1 MVLFNEKE
9 QLKKYTIEE
18 IINEFCIMR
27 YHLYKKRKSH
37 MISIMEKELRHLFNK
52 ARFVEEVISKK
63 LNIMNV
69 EETVIV
75 ANLEKSG
82 YDKEN
87 EKKNDDDD
95 ESGSSGGYN
104 YLLKMQVRTFTSNK
118 VKQLRSE
125 IEDKNNKLHK
135 LKSTSEKQL
144 WLNDLQE
151 FKNEY
156 SKWLKIMEI
165 PSLKLKTKNNKKNK
179 A

>member
-1 MVLFNEKE
+1 
-9 QLKKYTIEE
+9 
-18 IINEFCIMR
+18 MR
-27 YHLYKKRKSH
+27 YNLYKKRKSH
-37 MISIMEKELRHLFNK
+37 MTSIIEKELRHLFNK

-69 EETVIV
+69 EESVIV
-75 ANLEKSG
+75 SNLEKMG
-82 YDKEN
+82 YNKEN
-87 EKKNDDDD
+87 EKKNDDED
-95 ESGSSGGYN
+95 ESASGGYN

-125 IEDKNNKLHK
+125 IEDKNNKLQK

-156 SKWLKIMEI
+156 SKWLKIMEMT
-165 PSLKLKTKNNKKNK
+165 PLKLKTKNNKNSKK
-179 A
+179 TTEAS